1 MNSRRRCVGMSDFV
15 LSVFSGLCPGFLPWV
30 QSFLLL
36 GEKRLPDGGKPLEKS
51 SDLPLGIE
59 AFATID
65 TLDAYIL
72 TTFTERGTR

>member
-1 MNSRRRCVGMSDFV
+1 MSDFV

-72 TTFTERGTR
+72 ATFTERGTR

>member
-1 MNSRRRCVGMSDFV
+1 MSDFV
-15 LSVFSGLCPGFLPWV
+15 LSVFSGLCLGFLPWV

-36 GEKRLPDGGKPLEKS
+36 GEKRLPSGVKPLEKS

-72 TTFTERGTR
+72 ATFTGRGTR

>member
-1 MNSRRRCVGMSDFV
+1 MNFCRRYVGMSDFV
-15 LSVFSGLCPGFLPWV
+15 LSVLSGLCPGFLPWV
-30 QSFLLL
+30 QPFLLL
-36 GEKRLPDGGKPLEKS
+36 GGKHLTGGGKLLEKS
-51 SDLPLGIE
+51 LNLPLGIE

>member
-1 MNSRRRCVGMSDFV
+1 MSDFV

-72 TTFTERGTR
+72 ATFTGRGTR

>member
-1 MNSRRRCVGMSDFV
+1 MSDFV

-36 GEKRLPDGGKPLEKS
+36 GEKRLPGVGKPLEKS

-65 TLDAYIL
+65 TLDVYIL
-72 TTFTERGTR
+72 ATFTERGTR

>member
-15 LSVFSGLCPGFLPWV
+15 LSVFSGLCPGVLPWV

-36 GEKRLPDGGKPLEKS
+36 EEKRLPGGGKPLEKS

>member
-1 MNSRRRCVGMSDFV
+1 MSDFV